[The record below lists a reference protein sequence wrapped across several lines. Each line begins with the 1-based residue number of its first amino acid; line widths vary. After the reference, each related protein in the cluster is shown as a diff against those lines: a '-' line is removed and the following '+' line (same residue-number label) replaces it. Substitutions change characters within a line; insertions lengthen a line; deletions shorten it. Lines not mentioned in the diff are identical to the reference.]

1 MILPLI
7 LLIYDEEIKMDNK
20 YIIGAI
26 IVVIAI
32 VGIAAVTM
40 GGGNTKHA
48 ANELVA
54 CVAAHGEEPEFG
66 FDPMHGWGY
75 HDSGTE
81 PLIQST
87 ILKRDKDNNF
97 VNDLATNY
105 TISDDFKT
113 YTVDIR
119 DDVKF
124 TDGSKL
130 TAKDVAFSYNKA
142 KELGEGADLSS
153 MNNATAEGNKV
164 VFTLNKSD
172 STFINKLTDVGIV
185 PEANYKEDS
194 YGQNPIGSG
203 PYKLAQWDK
212 GQQFILEKNPD
223 YYGPKPYFEKITN
236 LFLDPDA
243 AFAAVKNGDV
253 DIAEVQLA
261 YANET
266 VNGYHLEYFDSIDV
280 RGISLPTQM
289 AEGKLSEDNVTIG
302 NNVTGDPA
310 IREALNIGINR
321 QSLLDGAFNGYGNVS
336 YTGVAN
342 QLGWSYNS
350 SMKDGQVDEAKK
362 VLSDAGWNDTNGDGI
377 VEKNG
382 TKAAFSIYYNA
393 KATERQAI
401 AVAVAEQAKQI
412 GIEVTPVGGSWDDI
426 DPNIYSQ
433 GVVWGFGS
441 ADPFEIQHQ
450 YDSRVACVGY
460 DNPEGLNDSQVDSL
474 IDQAMGQDLNASYS
488 TWSQAAQQSATSY
501 PFLWIGTVDYTYF
514 VSNDLDISNGTH
526 LIYPHG
532 GDIWGN
538 IYDWKRVN
546 ETSNGTAGK

>member
-1 MILPLI
+1 MRK
-7 LLIYDEEIKMDNK
+7 KMDNK
-20 YIIGAI
+20 YIIG
-26 IVVIAI
+26 IVVLVIAV
-32 VGIAAVTM
+32 VGVAAVAL
-40 GGGNTKHA
+40 GGGSTQHA

-87 ILKRDKDNNF
+87 LLKRDKDNNF

-113 YTVDIR
+113 YTVEIR
-119 DDVKF
+119 DDVNF
-124 TDGSKL
+124 TDGTKL

-153 MNNATAEGNKV
+153 MNESKADGDYKV
-164 VFTLNKSD
+164 VFNLDKAD

-185 PEANYKEDS
+185 PEANYNEDS

-223 YYGPKPYFEKITN
+223 YYGQEPYFEKITN
-236 LFLDPDA
+236 LFLDSDA

-253 DIAEVQLA
+253 DIAEVPVA

-266 VNGYHLEYFDSIDV
+266 VDGFHLEYFDSIDV

-289 AEGKLSEDNVTIG
+289 DEGKLSEDNVTIG
-302 NNVTGDPA
+302 NNVTGYPA
-310 IREALNIGINR
+310 IREALNVGINR
-321 QSLLDGAFNGYGNVS
+321 EALLDGALNGFGDVS
-336 YTGVAN
+336 YNGVAS
-342 QLGWSYNS
+342 QLPWAFESTFEDN
-350 SMKDGQVDEAKK
+350 QVDEAKSILK
-362 VLSDAGWNDTNGDGI
+362 QAGWEDTDGDGI
-377 VEKNG
+377 VEKDG
-382 TKAAFSIYYNA
+382 QPASFSVYYNSQA
-393 KATERQAI
+393 SERQAI

-412 GIEVTPVGGSWDDI
+412 GIEITPVGGSWDDI
-426 DPNIYSQ
+426 DPVKYSQ

-441 ADPFEIQHQ
+441 ADPYEIEHQ
-450 YDSRVACVGY
+450 YDSRVAAVGY
-460 DNPEGLNDSQVDSL
+460 DNPEALNDSAVDSL
-474 IDQAMGQDLNASYS
+474 IDAAMAQDVNASYS
-488 TWSQAAQQSATSY
+488 TWSQAAQQANSNY
-501 PFLWIGTVDYTYF
+501 PFLWVGTMDYTYF
-514 VSNDLDISNGTH
+514 VSDSLDISNSTH

-546 ETSNGTAGK
+546 ETAE

>member
-1 MILPLI
+1 MDITQFYYKVI
-7 LLIYDEEIKMDNK
+7 FDEENKMDKK

-26 IVVIAI
+26 IAVIAI
-32 VGIAAVTM
+32 VGIAAVAL
-40 GGGNTKHA
+40 GGGHTEHA
-48 ANELVA
+48 ANELVT

-97 VNDLATNY
+97 VNDLATDY
-105 TISDDFKT
+105 DISSDFKK
-113 YTVDIR
+113 YTVTIR
-119 DDVKF
+119 DDVNF

-130 TAKDVAFSYNKA
+130 TADDVAFSYNKA

-153 MNNATAEGNKV
+153 MKEAKANGNKV
-164 VFTLNKSD
+164 VFTLDKSD

-185 PEANYKEDS
+185 PEANYNEDS

-212 GQQFILEKNPD
+212 GQQYILEKNPD
-223 YYGPKPYFEKITN
+223 YYGEEPYFEKITN
-236 LFLDPDA
+236 LFLDSDA

-253 DIAEVQLA
+253 DIAEVPVA

-266 VNGYHLEYFDSIDV
+266 VDGYHMEYFNSIDV

-289 AEGKLSEDNVTIG
+289 DEGKVSEDNVTIG

-310 IREALNIGINR
+310 IREALNVGIDR
-321 QSLLDGAFNGYGNVS
+321 EALLDGALNGYGDVN
-336 YTGVAN
+336 YNGVAD
-342 QLGWSYNS
+342 QLAWSFDSN
-350 SMKDGQVDEAKK
+350 MKDGDVDQAKQVLEQ
-362 VLSDAGWNDTNGDGI
+362 AGWKDTDNDGI
-377 VEKNG
+377 VEKDG
-382 TKAAFSIYYNA
+382 QKASFSVYYNSA
-393 KATERQAI
+393 ATERQAI
-401 AVAVAEQAKQI
+401 AVAVAEQAKEL
-412 GIEVTPVGGSWDDI
+412 GIEIEPVGGSWDDI
-426 DPNIYSQ
+426 DPNKYSQ

-441 ADPFEIQHQ
+441 ADPMEIQHQ
-450 YDSRVACVGY
+450 YDSRVAAVGY
-460 DNPEGLNDSQVDSL
+460 DNPEALNDTAVDSL
-474 IDQAMGQDLNASYS
+474 IDAAMAQETNSSYA
-488 TWSQAAQQSATSY
+488 TWSQAAQQANSNY
-501 PFLWIGTVDYTYF
+501 PFLWIGTMDYTYF
-514 VSNDLDISNGTH
+514 VSDDLDISNDTA

-538 IYDWKRVN
+538 IYDWNRIN
-546 ETSNGTAGK
+546 ATDS

>member
-1 MILPLI
+1 M
-7 LLIYDEEIKMDNK
+7 ETK

-26 IVVIAI
+26 VAIIAI
-32 VGIAAVTM
+32 VGIGAVVL
-40 GGGNTKHA
+40 GGGNTHHA
-48 ANELVA
+48 PNELVA

-97 VNDLATNY
+97 VNDLATDY
-105 TISDDFKT
+105 KISDDFKK
-113 YTVDIR
+113 YTVTIR

-130 TAKDVAFSYNKA
+130 TAKDVAFSYNTA

-153 MNNATAEGNKV
+153 MNEAKADGNKV

-185 PEANYKEDS
+185 PEAGYNNET

-223 YYGPKPYFEKITN
+223 YYGKEPYFEKITN

-261 YANET
+261 YANES
-266 VNGYHLEYFDSIDV
+266 VKGYHMEYFDSIDI
-280 RGISLPTQM
+280 RGISLPTEM
-289 AEGKLSEDNVTIG
+289 DTGKVSEDNVTIG

-310 IREALNIGINR
+310 VREALNVGINR

-336 YTGVAN
+336 YNGVAS
-342 QLGWSYNS
+342 QLPWAFNS
-350 SMKDGQVDEAKK
+350 TFKDGNVKQAKEI
-362 VLSDAGWNDTNGDGI
+362 LSNAGWKDTNGDGI

-382 TKAAFSIYYNA
+382 TPAAFSVYYNS

-401 AVAVAEQAKQI
+401 AVAVSEQAKEI
-412 GIEVTPVGGSWDDI
+412 GIDITPVGGSWDDI

-441 ADPFEIQHQ
+441 ADPFEIEHQ
-450 YDSRVACVGY
+450 YDSRVAHVGY
-460 DNPEGLNDSQVDSL
+460 DNPEGLNESAVDAL
-474 IDQAMGQDLNASYS
+474 IDAAMAQDLNASYS
-488 TWSQAAQQSATSY
+488 TWSQAAQQATSKY
-501 PFLWIGTVDYTYF
+501 PYLWIGSVDYTYF
-514 VSNDLDISNGTH
+514 VSDDLDISNSTH

-546 ETSNGTAGK
+546 ETQA

>member
-1 MILPLI
+1 
-7 LLIYDEEIKMDNK
+7 MDKK

-26 IVVIAI
+26 VAVIA
-32 VGIAAVTM
+32 VVAVAAFAL
-40 GGGNTKHA
+40 GGGHTEHA

-97 VNDLATNY
+97 VNDLATDY
-105 TISDDFKT
+105 DISSDFKT
-113 YTVDIR
+113 YTVTIR
-119 DDVKF
+119 DDVNF
-124 TDGSKL
+124 TDGNKL

-153 MNNATAEGNKV
+153 MNEAKADGNKV

-185 PEANYKEDS
+185 PEAGYNEDS

-223 YYGPKPYFEKITN
+223 YYGKEPYFDKITN
-236 LFLDPDA
+236 LFLDSDA

-253 DIAEVQLA
+253 DIAEVPVA

-266 VNGYHLEYFDSIDV
+266 VKGYHMEYFDSIDV

-289 AEGKLSEDNVTIG
+289 DEGKLSEDNVTIG

-310 IREALNIGINR
+310 IREALNIGIDR
-321 QSLLDGAFNGYGNVS
+321 EALLEGALNGYGDVN
-336 YTGVAN
+336 YNGVAD
-342 QLGWSYNS
+342 QLAWSFNS
-350 SMKDGQVDEAKK
+350 TFKDGQVDQAKQ
-362 VLSDAGWNDTNGDGI
+362 VLEQAGWKDTDNDGI
-377 VEKNG
+377 VEKDG
-382 TKAAFSIYYNA
+382 QKASFSVYYNSQA
-393 KATERQAI
+393 SERQAI

-412 GIEVTPVGGSWDDI
+412 GIEIEPVGGSWDDI
-426 DPNIYSQ
+426 DPNRYSQ

-441 ADPFEIQHQ
+441 ADPMEIQHQ
-450 YDSRVACVGY
+450 YDSRVAAVGY
-460 DNPEGLNDSQVDSL
+460 DNPEALNDTAVDSL
-474 IDQAMGQDLNASYS
+474 IDSAMAQETNSSYA
-488 TWSQAAQQSATSY
+488 TWSQAAQQANSNY
-501 PFLWIGTVDYTYF
+501 PFLWVGTMDYTYF
-514 VSNDLDISNGTH
+514 VSDDLDISNSTH

-538 IYDWKRVN
+538 IYDLKRVN
-546 ETSNGTAGK
+546 ETEA

>member
-1 MILPLI
+1 
-7 LLIYDEEIKMDNK
+7 MDKK

-26 IVVIAI
+26 VAVIA
-32 VGIAAVTM
+32 VVAVAAFAL
-40 GGGNTKHA
+40 GGGHTEHA

-97 VNDLATNY
+97 VNDLATDY
-105 TISDDFKT
+105 DISSDFKT
-113 YTVDIR
+113 YTVTIR
-119 DDVKF
+119 DDVNF
-124 TDGSKL
+124 TDGNKL

-153 MNNATAEGNKV
+153 MNEAKADGNKV

-185 PEANYKEDS
+185 PEAGYNEDS

-223 YYGPKPYFEKITN
+223 YYGKEPYFDKITN
-236 LFLDPDA
+236 LFLDSDA

-253 DIAEVQLA
+253 DIAEVPVA

-266 VNGYHLEYFDSIDV
+266 VKGYHMEYFDSIDV

-289 AEGKLSEDNVTIG
+289 DEGKLSEDNVTIG

-310 IREALNIGINR
+310 IREALNIGIDR
-321 QSLLDGAFNGYGNVS
+321 EALLEGALNGYGDVN
-336 YTGVAN
+336 YNGVAD
-342 QLGWSYNS
+342 QLAWSFNS
-350 SMKDGQVDEAKK
+350 TFKDGQVDQAKQ
-362 VLSDAGWNDTNGDGI
+362 VLEQAGWKDTDNDGI
-377 VEKNG
+377 VEKDG
-382 TKAAFSIYYNA
+382 QKASFSVYYNSQA
-393 KATERQAI
+393 SERQAI
-401 AVAVAEQAKQI
+401 AVAVAEQAKEI
-412 GIEVTPVGGSWDDI
+412 GIEIEPVGGSWDDI
-426 DPNIYSQ
+426 DPNRYSQ

-441 ADPFEIQHQ
+441 ADPMEIQHQ
-450 YDSRVACVGY
+450 YDSRVAAVGY
-460 DNPEGLNDSQVDSL
+460 DNPEALNDTAVDSL
-474 IDQAMGQDLNASYS
+474 IDSAMAQETNSSYA
-488 TWSQAAQQSATSY
+488 TWSQAAQQATSNY
-501 PFLWIGTVDYTYF
+501 PFLWVGTMDYTYF
-514 VSNDLDISNGTH
+514 VSDDLDISNSTH

-546 ETSNGTAGK
+546 ETEA

>member
-1 MILPLI
+1 
-7 LLIYDEEIKMDNK
+7 MDKK

-26 IVVIAI
+26 VAVIAI
-32 VGIAAVTM
+32 IAVAAIAL
-40 GGGNTKHA
+40 GGGSSQHA

-97 VNDLATNY
+97 VNDLATDY
-105 TISDDFKT
+105 DISSDFKK
-113 YTVDIR
+113 YTVTIR
-119 DDVKF
+119 DDVNF

-130 TAKDVAFSYNKA
+130 TANDVAFSYNTA
-142 KELGEGADLSS
+142 KEFGEGADLSS
-153 MNNATAEGNKV
+153 MKEAKADGNKV
-164 VFTLNKSD
+164 VFTLEKPD

-185 PEANYKEDS
+185 PEANYNNDT

-223 YYGPKPYFEKITN
+223 YYGKEPYFDKITN
-236 LFLDPDA
+236 LFLDSDA
-243 AFAAVKNGDV
+243 AFAAIKNGDV
-253 DIAEVQLA
+253 DIAEVPVA

-266 VNGYHLEYFDSIDV
+266 VKGYHMEYFDSIDV
-280 RGISLPTQM
+280 RGISLPTQKDT
-289 AEGKLSEDNVTIG
+289 GKVSEDNVTIG

-310 IREALNIGINR
+310 IREALNIGIDR
-321 QSLLDGAFNGYGNVS
+321 QSLLDGALNGFGDVS
-336 YTGVAN
+336 YNGVAD
-342 QLGWSYNS
+342 QLAWSFDS
-350 SMKDGQVDEAKK
+350 DFKDGDVDKAKSVLEA
-362 VLSDAGWNDTNGDGI
+362 AGWKDANGDGI
-377 VEKNG
+377 VEKDG
-382 TKAAFSIYYNA
+382 QSASFSVYYNA
-393 KATERQAI
+393 QAPERQAI
-401 AVAVAEQAKQI
+401 AVAVAEQAKDI
-412 GIEVTPVGGSWDDI
+412 GIEIEPVGGSWDDI
-426 DPNIYSQ
+426 DPNKYSQ

-441 ADPFEIQHQ
+441 ADPMEIEHQ
-450 YDSRVACVGY
+450 YDSRVAAVGY
-460 DNPEGLNDSQVDSL
+460 DNPEALNDTAVDSL
-474 IDQAMGQDLNASYS
+474 IDAAMAQETNSSYS
-488 TWSQAAQQSATSY
+488 TWSQAAQKATSNY
-501 PFLWIGTVDYTYF
+501 PFLWVGTMDYTYF
-514 VSNDLDISNGTH
+514 VSDDLDISNSTH

-546 ETSNGTAGK
+546 ETES

>member
-1 MILPLI
+1 
-7 LLIYDEEIKMDNK
+7 MDKK

-26 IVVIAI
+26 VAVIA
-32 VGIAAVTM
+32 VVAVAAFAL
-40 GGGNTKHA
+40 GGGHTEHA

-97 VNDLATNY
+97 VNDLATDY
-105 TISDDFKT
+105 DISSDFKT
-113 YTVDIR
+113 YTVTIR
-119 DDVKF
+119 DDVNF
-124 TDGSKL
+124 TDGNKL

-153 MNNATAEGNKV
+153 MNEAKADGNKV

-185 PEANYKEDS
+185 PEAGYNEDS

-223 YYGPKPYFEKITN
+223 YYGKEPYFDKITN
-236 LFLDPDA
+236 LFLDSDA

-253 DIAEVQLA
+253 DIAEVPVA

-266 VNGYHLEYFDSIDV
+266 VKGYHMEYFDSIDV

-289 AEGKLSEDNVTIG
+289 DEGKLSEDNVTIG

-310 IREALNIGINR
+310 IREALNIGIDR
-321 QSLLDGAFNGYGNVS
+321 EALLEGALNGYGDVN
-336 YTGVAN
+336 YNGVAD
-342 QLGWSYNS
+342 QLAWSFNS
-350 SMKDGQVDEAKK
+350 TFKDGQVDQAKQ
-362 VLSDAGWNDTNGDGI
+362 VLEQAGWKDTDNDGI
-377 VEKNG
+377 VEKDG
-382 TKAAFSIYYNA
+382 QKASFSVYYNSQA
-393 KATERQAI
+393 SERQAI

-412 GIEVTPVGGSWDDI
+412 GIEIEPVGGSWDDI
-426 DPNIYSQ
+426 DPNRYSQ

-441 ADPFEIQHQ
+441 ADPMEIQHQ
-450 YDSRVACVGY
+450 YDSRVAAVGY
-460 DNPEGLNDSQVDSL
+460 DNPEALNDTAVDSL
-474 IDQAMGQDLNASYS
+474 IDSAMAQETNSSYA
-488 TWSQAAQQSATSY
+488 TWSQAAQQANSNY
-501 PFLWIGTVDYTYF
+501 PFLWVGTMDYTYF
-514 VSNDLDISNGTH
+514 VSDDLDISNSTH

-546 ETSNGTAGK
+546 ETEA

>member
-1 MILPLI
+1 
-7 LLIYDEEIKMDNK
+7 MDKK

-26 IVVIAI
+26 VAVIA
-32 VGIAAVTM
+32 VVAVAAFAL
-40 GGGNTKHA
+40 GGGSTEHA
-48 ANELVA
+48 ANELVT

-97 VNDLATNY
+97 VNDLATDY
-105 TISDDFKT
+105 DISSDFKT
-113 YTVDIR
+113 YTVTIR
-119 DDVKF
+119 DDVNF
-124 TDGSKL
+124 TDGNKL

-153 MNNATAEGNKV
+153 MNEAKADGNKV

-185 PEANYKEDS
+185 PEAGYNEDS

-223 YYGPKPYFEKITN
+223 YYGKEPYFDKITN
-236 LFLDPDA
+236 LFLDSDA

-253 DIAEVQLA
+253 DIAEVPVA

-266 VNGYHLEYFDSIDV
+266 VKGYHMEYFDSIDV

-289 AEGKLSEDNVTIG
+289 DEGKLSEDNVTIG

-310 IREALNIGINR
+310 IREALNIGIDR
-321 QSLLDGAFNGYGNVS
+321 EALLEGALNGFGDVNYN
-336 YTGVAN
+336 GVAD
-342 QLGWSYNS
+342 QLAWSFNS
-350 SMKDGQVDEAKK
+350 TFKDGQVDQAKQ
-362 VLSDAGWNDTNGDGI
+362 VLEQAGWKDTDNDGI
-377 VEKNG
+377 VEKDG
-382 TKAAFSIYYNA
+382 QKASFSVYYNSQA
-393 KATERQAI
+393 SERQAI

-412 GIEVTPVGGSWDDI
+412 GIEIEPVGGSWDDI
-426 DPNIYSQ
+426 DPNRYSQ

-441 ADPFEIQHQ
+441 ADPMEIQHQ
-450 YDSRVACVGY
+450 YDSRVAAVGY
-460 DNPEGLNDSQVDSL
+460 DNPEALNDTAVDSL
-474 IDQAMGQDLNASYS
+474 IDSAMAQETNSSYA
-488 TWSQAAQQSATSY
+488 TWSQAAQQATSNY
-501 PFLWIGTVDYTYF
+501 PFLWVGTMDYTYF
-514 VSNDLDISNGTH
+514 VSDDLDISNSTH

-546 ETSNGTAGK
+546 ETEA

>member
-1 MILPLI
+1 
-7 LLIYDEEIKMDNK
+7 MDNK

-26 IVVIAI
+26 VAVIAVIAI
-32 VGIAAVTM
+32 AAVAL
-40 GGGNTKHA
+40 GGGSSQHA

-97 VNDLATNY
+97 VNDLATDY
-105 TISDDFKT
+105 DISSDFKK
-113 YTVDIR
+113 YTVTIR
-119 DDVKF
+119 DDVNF

-130 TAKDVAFSYNKA
+130 TANDVAFSYNTA
-142 KELGEGADLSS
+142 KEFGEGADLSS
-153 MNNATAEGNKV
+153 MKEAKADGNKV
-164 VFTLNKSD
+164 VFTLEKPD

-185 PEANYKEDS
+185 PEANYNNDT

-223 YYGPKPYFEKITN
+223 YYGKEPYFDKITN
-236 LFLDPDA
+236 LFLDSDA
-243 AFAAVKNGDV
+243 AFAAIKNGDV
-253 DIAEVQLA
+253 DIAEVPVA

-266 VNGYHLEYFDSIDV
+266 VKGYHMEYFDSIDV
-280 RGISLPTQM
+280 RGISLPTQKDT
-289 AEGKLSEDNVTIG
+289 GKVSEDNVTIG

-310 IREALNIGINR
+310 IREALNIGIDR
-321 QSLLDGAFNGYGNVS
+321 QALLDGALNGFGDVS
-336 YTGVAN
+336 YNGVAD
-342 QLGWSYNS
+342 QLAWSFDS
-350 SMKDGQVDEAKK
+350 DFKDGDVDKAKSVLEA
-362 VLSDAGWNDTNGDGI
+362 AGWKDANGDGI
-377 VEKNG
+377 VEKDG
-382 TKAAFSIYYNA
+382 QSASFSVYYNA
-393 KATERQAI
+393 QAPERQAI
-401 AVAVAEQAKQI
+401 AVAVAEQAKDI
-412 GIEVTPVGGSWDDI
+412 GIEIEPVGGSWDDI
-426 DPNIYSQ
+426 DPNKYSQ

-441 ADPFEIQHQ
+441 ADPMEIEHQ
-450 YDSRVACVGY
+450 YDSRVAAVGY
-460 DNPEGLNDSQVDSL
+460 DNPEALNDTAVDSL
-474 IDQAMGQDLNASYS
+474 IDAAMAQETNSSYA
-488 TWSQAAQQSATSY
+488 TWSQAAQKATSNY
-501 PFLWIGTVDYTYF
+501 PFLWVGTMDYTYF
-514 VSNDLDISNGTH
+514 VSDDLDISNSTH

-546 ETSNGTAGK
+546 ETES

>member
-1 MILPLI
+1 M
-7 LLIYDEEIKMDNK
+7 ETK
-20 YIIGAI
+20 YIIAAI
-26 IVVIAI
+26 VAVIAVI
-32 VGIAAVTM
+32 GIAAFAL
-40 GGGNTKHA
+40 GGGSSEHA

-54 CVAAHGEEPEFG
+54 CVAAHGEEPEYG

-97 VNDLATNY
+97 VNDLATDY
-105 TISDDFKT
+105 SISDDFKE
-113 YTVDIR
+113 YTVTIR
-119 DDVKF
+119 DDVNF

-130 TAKDVAFSYNKA
+130 TADDVAFSYNKA

-153 MNNATAEGNKV
+153 LDEAKADGDKV
-164 VFTLNKSD
+164 VFKLNKQD

-185 PEANYKEDS
+185 PEEGYDEDA

-223 YYGPKPYFEKITN
+223 YYGEEPYFEKITN

-253 DIAEVQLA
+253 DIAEVQVS
-261 YANET
+261 YANEE
-266 VNGYHLEYFDSIDV
+266 VDGYHMEYFDSIDV

-289 AEGKLSEDNVTIG
+289 DEGKVSEDNITIG

-310 IREALNIGINR
+310 IREALNIGIDR
-321 QSLLDGAFNGYGNVS
+321 EALLEGALNGYGDIS
-336 YTGVAN
+336 YNGVAD
-342 QLGWSYNS
+342 QLAWSFDS
-350 SMKDGQVDEAKK
+350 TFKDNQVDEAKQ
-362 VLSDAGWNDTNGDGI
+362 VLKEAGWEDTDGDGI
-377 VEKNG
+377 VEKDG
-382 TKAAFSIYYNA
+382 QPAAFDVYYNSQA
-393 KATERQAI
+393 YERQAI
-401 AVAVAEQAKQI
+401 AVAVSEQAKEI
-412 GIEVTPVGGSWDDI
+412 GIDITPVGGSWDDI
-426 DPNIYSQ
+426 TPNLYSQ
-433 GVVWGFGS
+433 GVVFGFGS
-441 ADPFEIQHQ
+441 ADPMEIEHQ
-450 YDSRVACVGY
+450 YDSRVANVGF
-460 DNPEGLNDSQVDSL
+460 DNTEGLVDPAVDSL
-474 IDQAMGQDLNASYS
+474 IDSAKAQDLDSSYA
-488 TWSQAAQQSATSY
+488 TWSQAAQQANSNY
-501 PFLWIGTVDYTYF
+501 PYLWVGTMDYTYF
-514 VSNDLDISNGTH
+514 VSDDLDISNSTH

-546 ETSNGTAGK
+546 ETEA

>member
-97 VNDLATNY
+97 VNDLATDY
-105 TISDDFKT
+105 KISDDFKT
-113 YTVDIR
+113 YTVTIR
-119 DDVKF
+119 DDVNF

-130 TAKDVAFSYNKA
+130 TAKDVAFSYNTA
-142 KELGEGADLSS
+142 KEMGEGADLSS
-153 MNNATAEGNKV
+153 MKEAKADGNKV
-164 VFTLNKSD
+164 VFTLDKQD

-185 PEANYKEDS
+185 PEAGYNNET

-223 YYGPKPYFEKITN
+223 YYGQEPYFEKITN

-266 VNGYHLEYFDSIDV
+266 VKGYHLEYFDSIDV

-289 AEGKLSEDNVTIG
+289 DTGKVSEDNVTIG

-310 IREALNIGINR
+310 IREALNIGIDR
-321 QSLLDGAFNGYGNVS
+321 QALLDGAFNGYGNVS
-336 YTGVAN
+336 YNGVAS
-342 QLGWSYNS
+342 QLPWAFESTFNDS
-350 SMKDGQVDEAKK
+350 NVDQAKQVLAT
-362 VLSDAGWNDTNGDGI
+362 AGWNDTDGDGI

-382 TKAAFSIYYNA
+382 TPAAFSVYYNS

-401 AVAVAEQAKQI
+401 AVAVSEQAKQI
-412 GIEVTPVGGSWDDI
+412 GIDITPVGGSWDDI
-426 DPNIYSQ
+426 DPNKYSQ

-441 ADPFEIQHQ
+441 ADPFEIEHQ

-460 DNPEGLNDSQVDSL
+460 DNSEGLNDTAVDAL
-474 IDQAMGQDLNASYS
+474 IDQAMAQDLNASYS
-488 TWSQAAQQSATSY
+488 TWSQAAQKATSNY
-501 PFLWIGTVDYTYF
+501 PYLWVGTVDYTYF
-514 VSNDLDISNGTH
+514 VSDDLDISNSTH

-546 ETSNGTAGK
+546 ETQA

>member
-1 MILPLI
+1 
-7 LLIYDEEIKMDNK
+7 MDKK

-26 IVVIAI
+26 VAVIA
-32 VGIAAVTM
+32 VVAVAAFAL
-40 GGGNTKHA
+40 GGGHTEHA

-97 VNDLATNY
+97 VNDLATDY
-105 TISDDFKT
+105 DISSDFKT
-113 YTVDIR
+113 YTVTIR
-119 DDVKF
+119 DDVNF
-124 TDGSKL
+124 TDGNKL

-142 KELGEGADLSS
+142 KELGEGAALSS
-153 MNNATAEGNKV
+153 MNEAKADGNKV

-185 PEANYKEDS
+185 PEAGYNEDS

-223 YYGPKPYFEKITN
+223 YYGKEPYFDKITN
-236 LFLDPDA
+236 LFLDSDA

-253 DIAEVQLA
+253 DIAEVPVA

-266 VNGYHLEYFDSIDV
+266 VKGYHMEYFDSIDV

-289 AEGKLSEDNVTIG
+289 DEGKLSEDNVTIG

-310 IREALNIGINR
+310 IREALNIGIDR
-321 QSLLDGAFNGYGNVS
+321 EALLEGALNGYGDVN
-336 YTGVAN
+336 YNGVAD
-342 QLGWSYNS
+342 QLAWSFNS
-350 SMKDGQVDEAKK
+350 TFKDGQVDQAKQ
-362 VLSDAGWNDTNGDGI
+362 VLEQAGWKDTDNDGI
-377 VEKNG
+377 VEKDG
-382 TKAAFSIYYNA
+382 QKASFSVYYNSQA
-393 KATERQAI
+393 SERQAI

-412 GIEVTPVGGSWDDI
+412 GIEIEPVGGSWDDI
-426 DPNIYSQ
+426 DPNRYSQ

-441 ADPFEIQHQ
+441 ADPMEIQHQ
-450 YDSRVACVGY
+450 YDSRVAAVGY
-460 DNPEGLNDSQVDSL
+460 DNPEALNDTAVDSL
-474 IDQAMGQDLNASYS
+474 IDSAMAQETNSSYA
-488 TWSQAAQQSATSY
+488 TWSQAAQQANSNF
-501 PFLWIGTVDYTYF
+501 PFLWVGTMDYTYF
-514 VSNDLDISNGTH
+514 VSDDLDISNSTH

-546 ETSNGTAGK
+546 ETEA

>member
-1 MILPLI
+1 
-7 LLIYDEEIKMDNK
+7 MDTK

-26 IVVIAI
+26 VAVIAI
-32 VGIAAVTM
+32 VAVAAFAL
-40 GGGNTKHA
+40 GGGSTEHA

-97 VNDLATNY
+97 VNDLATDY
-105 TISDDFKT
+105 DISSDFKT
-113 YTVDIR
+113 YTVTIR
-119 DDVKF
+119 DDVNF
-124 TDGSKL
+124 TDGNKL

-153 MNNATAEGNKV
+153 MNEAKADGNKV

-185 PEANYKEDS
+185 PEAGYNEDS

-223 YYGPKPYFEKITN
+223 YYGKEPYFDKITN
-236 LFLDPDA
+236 LFLDSDA

-253 DIAEVQLA
+253 DIAEVPVA

-266 VNGYHLEYFDSIDV
+266 VNGYHMEYFDSIDV

-289 AEGKLSEDNVTIG
+289 DEGKVSEDNVTIG

-310 IREALNIGINR
+310 IREALNIGIDR
-321 QSLLDGAFNGYGNVS
+321 EALLEGALNGFGDVNYN
-336 YTGVAN
+336 GVAD
-342 QLGWSYNS
+342 QLAWSFNS
-350 SMKDGQVDEAKK
+350 TFKDGQVDQAKQ
-362 VLSDAGWNDTNGDGI
+362 VLEQAGWKDTDNDGI
-377 VEKNG
+377 VEKDG
-382 TKAAFSIYYNA
+382 QKASFSVYYNSQA
-393 KATERQAI
+393 SERQAI

-412 GIEVTPVGGSWDDI
+412 SIEIEPVGGSWDDI
-426 DPNIYSQ
+426 DPNRYSQ

-441 ADPFEIQHQ
+441 ADPMEIQHQ
-450 YDSRVACVGY
+450 YDSRVAAVGY
-460 DNPEGLNDSQVDSL
+460 DNPEALNDTAVDSL
-474 IDQAMGQDLNASYS
+474 IDSAMAQETNSSYA
-488 TWSQAAQQSATSY
+488 TWSQAAQQATSNY
-501 PFLWIGTVDYTYF
+501 PFLWVGTMDYTYF
-514 VSNDLDISNGTH
+514 VSDDLDISNSTH

-546 ETSNGTAGK
+546 ETEA

>member
-1 MILPLI
+1 
-7 LLIYDEEIKMDNK
+7 MDK
-20 YIIGAI
+20 KIIIGA
-26 IVVIAI
+26 VIAVLAV
-32 VGIAAVTM
+32 VGIAAFAL
-40 GGGNTKHA
+40 GGGSTEHA
-48 ANELVA
+48 PNELVA

-97 VNDLATNY
+97 VNDLATSYN
-105 TISDDFKT
+105 ISDDYKT
-113 YTVDIR
+113 YTVEIR

-124 TDGSKL
+124 TDGSQL
-130 TAKDVAFSYNKA
+130 TANDVAFSYNKA

-153 MNNATAEGNKV
+153 MLEAKADGNKV

-185 PEANYKEDS
+185 PEAGYNEDS

-223 YYGPKPYFEKITN
+223 YYGPEPYFEKITN

-266 VNGYHLEYFDSIDV
+266 VDGYHLEYFDSIDV
-280 RGISLPTQM
+280 RGISLPTQNDT
-289 AEGKLSEDNVTIG
+289 GKMSEDNITIG

-321 QSLLDGAFNGYGNVS
+321 QELLDGAFNGYGNIS
-336 YTGVAN
+336 FTGVAS
-342 QLGWSYNS
+342 QLPWAFDSTFE
-350 SMKDGQVDEAKK
+350 DGNVDQAKA
-362 VLSDAGWNDTNGDGI
+362 VLAEAGWNDTDGDGI

-382 TKAAFSIYYNA
+382 TKAEFSVYYNS

-401 AVAVAEQAKQI
+401 AVAVAEQAKEI
-412 GIEVTPVGGSWDDI
+412 GIEITPVGGSWDDI
-426 DPNIYSQ
+426 DPNKYSQ

-441 ADPFEIQHQ
+441 ADPFEIEHQ

-460 DNPEGLNDSQVDSL
+460 DNPEALNDSSVDSS
-474 IDQAMGQDLNASYS
+474 IDSAMSQDVNSSYA
-488 TWSQAAQQSATSY
+488 TWSQAAQQANSNY

-514 VSNDLDISNGTH
+514 VSDSLDISNGTH

-538 IYDWKRVN
+538 IYDWKRIN
-546 ETSNGTAGK
+546 TTSTDK

>member
-1 MILPLI
+1 
-7 LLIYDEEIKMDNK
+7 MDNK
-20 YIIGAI
+20 YIIGI
-26 IVVIAI
+26 IVVIVAI
-32 VGIAAVTM
+32 IGVVAITL
-40 GGGNTKHA
+40 GGGSTGHA

-54 CVAAHGEEPEFG
+54 CVAAHGEEPEYG

-87 ILKRDKDNNF
+87 LLKRDKDNNF
-97 VNDLATNY
+97 VNDLATDY
-105 TISDDFKT
+105 EISDDYKT
-113 YTVDIR
+113 YIVNIR
-119 DDVKF
+119 DDVNF

-130 TAKDVAFSYNKA
+130 TANDVAFSYNKA

-153 MNNATAEGNKV
+153 LNEAKADGDYKI

-185 PEANYKEDS
+185 PKANYSEDS

-223 YYGPKPYFEKITN
+223 YYGKEPYFDKITN
-236 LFLDPDA
+236 LFLDSDA

-253 DIAEVQLA
+253 DIAEVPVA
-261 YANET
+261 YANQT
-266 VNGYHLEYFDSIDV
+266 VDGYHMEYFDSIDV

-289 AEGKLSEDNVTIG
+289 DEGKLSEDNTTIG

-310 IREALNIGINR
+310 IREALNVGINR
-321 QSLLDGAFNGYGNVS
+321 KALVEGALNGYGNVS

-342 QLGWSYNS
+342 QLPWAFESTF
-350 SMKDGQVDEAKK
+350 KDNNTEEAKSILK
-362 VLSDAGWNDTNGDGI
+362 DAGWEDTDGDGI

-382 TKAAFSIYYNA
+382 QKANFSVYYNS
-393 KATERQAI
+393 KASERQAI
-401 AVAVAEQAKQI
+401 AVNVAEQAKEI
-412 GIEVTPVGGSWDDI
+412 GIEITPVGASWDDI
-426 DPNIYSQ
+426 DPIKNSQ

-441 ADPFEIQHQ
+441 ADPMEIEHQ
-450 YDSRVACVGY
+450 YDSRVAGVGY
-460 DNPEGLNDSQVDSL
+460 DNPEAINDSNVDSL
-474 IDQAMGQDLNASYS
+474 IDSAMSQEFNSSYS
-488 TWSQAAQQSATSY
+488 TWSQASQEANSEY

-514 VSNDLDISNGTH
+514 VSDSLDISPDTH
-526 LIYPHG
+526 LVYPHG

-546 ETSNGTAGK
+546 ETSK

>member
-1 MILPLI
+1 
-7 LLIYDEEIKMDNK
+7 MDTK
-20 YIIGAI
+20 YIIGA
-26 IVVIAI
+26 VVAIIAI
-32 VGIAAVTM
+32 IGIGAVAM
-40 GGGNTKHA
+40 GGGNTQHA

-105 TISDDFKT
+105 TVSSDFKT

-153 MNNATAEGNKV
+153 MNNATADGNKV

-223 YYGPKPYFEKITN
+223 YYGREPYFDKITN

-266 VNGYHLEYFDSIDV
+266 IDGYHLEYFDSIDV

-289 AEGKLSEDNVTIG
+289 NTGKVSEDNVTIG

-336 YTGVAN
+336 YNGVAS
-342 QLGWSYNS
+342 QLPWAFDSTFNDS
-350 SMKDGQVDEAKK
+350 QVDQAKK

-382 TKAAFSIYYNA
+382 TKAEFSVYYNS

-401 AVAVAEQAKQI
+401 AVAVAEQAKEI
-412 GIEVTPVGGSWDDI
+412 GIQINPVGGSWDDI
-426 DPNIYSQ
+426 DPNKYSQ

-441 ADPFEIQHQ
+441 ADPFEIEHQ

-460 DNPEGLNDSQVDSL
+460 DNSEGLNDTEVDSL
-474 IDQAMGQDLNASYS
+474 IDQAMTQDLNSSYA
-488 TWSQAAQQSATSY
+488 TWSQAAQKATSHY
-501 PFLWIGTVDYTYF
+501 PYLWVGTVDYTYF
-514 VSNDLDISNGTH
+514 VSNDLDISNSTH

-546 ETSNGTAGK
+546 ETSNETAK

>member
-1 MILPLI
+1 MDRKILICSVIALI
-7 LLIYDEEIKMDNK
+7 
-20 YIIGAI
+20 AI
-26 IVVIAI
+26 IS
-32 VGIAAVTM
+32 VGSASAGFFDFLT
-40 GGGNTKHA
+40 GGSEHA
-48 ANELVA
+48 PDELIT

-87 ILKRDKDNNF
+87 ILKRNADNEF
-97 VNDLATNY
+97 VNDLATDY
-105 TISDDFKT
+105 SISDDLKT
-113 YTVDIR
+113 YTVTIR

-130 TAKDVAFSYNKA
+130 TAKDVAFSYNTA

-153 MNNATAEGNKV
+153 MKEAKADGDKV
-164 VFTLNKSD
+164 IFTLDKAD

-185 PEANYKEDS
+185 PEATYDNAS

-223 YYGPKPYFEKITN
+223 YYGEEPYFNKITN

-253 DIAEVQLA
+253 DIAEVA
-261 YANET
+261 VSYADEDID
-266 VNGYHLEYFDSIDV
+266 GYHMEYFDSIDV

-289 AEGKLSEDNVTIG
+289 DTGKLSEDNISIG

-310 IREALNIGINR
+310 IRQALAIGIDR
-321 QSLLDGAFNGYGNVS
+321 QELLDGALNGYGNVS
-336 YTGVAN
+336 YTGVAG
-342 QLGWSYNS
+342 QLPWAFDAGY
-350 SMKDGQVDEAKK
+350 KDGQVDKAKAI
-362 VLSDAGWNDTNGDGI
+362 LDAAGWKDSDGDGI
-377 VEKNG
+377 REKDG
-382 TKAAFSIYYNA
+382 QKAAFDVYYKA
-393 KATERQAI
+393 SATERQAI
-401 AVAVAEQAKQI
+401 AVTVAEQAKEL
-412 GIEVTPVGGSWDDI
+412 GIEITPQGASWDDI
-426 DPNIYSQ
+426 DPNKYSQ

-441 ADPFEIQHQ
+441 ADPFEIEHQ

-460 DNPEGLNDSQVDSL
+460 DNPGGLNDSSVDAL
-474 IDQAMGQDLNASYS
+474 IDTAMAQPTDASYS
-488 TWSQAAQQSATSY
+488 TWSQAARKATSQNS
-501 PFLWIGTVDYTYF
+501 FLWIGTMDYTYF
-514 VSNDLDISNGTH
+514 VSDDLDISNSTH

-538 IYDWKRVN
+538 IYDWKRIN
-546 ETSNGTAGK
+546 ETAS

>member
-1 MILPLI
+1 VDITQFYYKVI
-7 LLIYDEEIKMDNK
+7 FDEENKMDKK

-26 IVVIAI
+26 IAVIAI
-32 VGIAAVTM
+32 VGIAAVAL
-40 GGGNTKHA
+40 GGGHTDHA
-48 ANELVA
+48 ANELVT

-97 VNDLATNY
+97 VNDLATDY
-105 TISDDFKT
+105 DISSDFKK
-113 YTVDIR
+113 YTVTIR
-119 DDVKF
+119 YDVNF

-130 TAKDVAFSYNKA
+130 TADDVAFSYNKA

-153 MNNATAEGNKV
+153 MKEAKANGNKV
-164 VFTLNKSD
+164 VFTLDKSD

-185 PEANYKEDS
+185 PEANYNEDS

-212 GQQFILEKNPD
+212 GQQYILEKNPD
-223 YYGPKPYFEKITN
+223 YYGEEPYFEKITN
-236 LFLDPDA
+236 LFLDSDA

-253 DIAEVQLA
+253 DIAEVPVA

-266 VNGYHLEYFDSIDV
+266 VDGYHMEYFDSIDV

-289 AEGKLSEDNVTIG
+289 DEGKVSEDNVTIG

-310 IREALNIGINR
+310 IREALNVGIDR
-321 QSLLDGAFNGYGNVS
+321 EALLEGALNGYGDVN
-336 YTGVAN
+336 YNGVAD
-342 QLGWSYNS
+342 QLAWSFDSN
-350 SMKDGQVDEAKK
+350 MKDGDVDQAKQVLEQ
-362 VLSDAGWNDTNGDGI
+362 AGWKDTDNDGI
-377 VEKNG
+377 VEKDG
-382 TKAAFSIYYNA
+382 QKASFSVYYNSA
-393 KATERQAI
+393 ATERQAI
-401 AVAVAEQAKQI
+401 AVAVAEQAKEI
-412 GIEVTPVGGSWDDI
+412 GIEIEPVGGSWDDI
-426 DPNIYSQ
+426 DPNKYSQ

-441 ADPFEIQHQ
+441 ADPMEIQHQ
-450 YDSRVACVGY
+450 YDSRVAAVGY
-460 DNPEGLNDSQVDSL
+460 DNPEALNDTAVDSL
-474 IDQAMGQDLNASYS
+474 IDAAMAQETNSSYT
-488 TWSQAAQQSATSY
+488 TWSQAAQQANSNY
-501 PFLWIGTVDYTYF
+501 PFLWIGTMDYTYF
-514 VSNDLDISNGTH
+514 VSDDLDISNDTA

-538 IYDWKRVN
+538 IYDWNRIN
-546 ETSNGTAGK
+546 ATDS

>member
-1 MILPLI
+1 MDITQFYYKVI
-7 LLIYDEEIKMDNK
+7 FDEENKMDKK

-26 IVVIAI
+26 IAVIAI
-32 VGIAAVTM
+32 VGIAAFAL
-40 GGGNTKHA
+40 GGGHTEHA
-48 ANELVA
+48 ANELVT

-97 VNDLATNY
+97 VNDLATDY
-105 TISDDFKT
+105 DISSDFKK
-113 YTVDIR
+113 YTVTIR
-119 DDVKF
+119 DDVNF

-130 TAKDVAFSYNKA
+130 TADDVAFSYNKA

-153 MNNATAEGNKV
+153 MKEAKANGNKV
-164 VFTLNKSD
+164 VFTLDKSD

-185 PEANYKEDS
+185 PEANYNEDS

-212 GQQFILEKNPD
+212 GQQYILEKNPD
-223 YYGPKPYFEKITN
+223 YYGEEPYFEKITN
-236 LFLDPDA
+236 LFLDSDA

-253 DIAEVQLA
+253 DIAEVPVA

-266 VNGYHLEYFDSIDV
+266 VDGYHMEYFDSIDV

-289 AEGKLSEDNVTIG
+289 DEGKVSEDNVTIG

-310 IREALNIGINR
+310 IREALNVGIDR
-321 QSLLDGAFNGYGNVS
+321 EALLDGALNGYGDVN
-336 YTGVAN
+336 YNGVAD
-342 QLGWSYNS
+342 QLAWSFDSN
-350 SMKDGQVDEAKK
+350 MKDGDVDQAKQVLEQ
-362 VLSDAGWNDTNGDGI
+362 AGWKDTDNDGI
-377 VEKNG
+377 VEKDG
-382 TKAAFSIYYNA
+382 QKASFSVYYNSA
-393 KATERQAI
+393 ATERQAI
-401 AVAVAEQAKQI
+401 AVAVAEQAKEI
-412 GIEVTPVGGSWDDI
+412 GIEIEPVGGSWDDI
-426 DPNIYSQ
+426 DPNKSSQ

-441 ADPFEIQHQ
+441 ADPMEIQHQ
-450 YDSRVACVGY
+450 YDSRVAAVGY
-460 DNPEGLNDSQVDSL
+460 DNPEALNDTAVDSL
-474 IDQAMGQDLNASYS
+474 IDAAMAQETNSSYA
-488 TWSQAAQQSATSY
+488 TWSQAAQQANSNY
-501 PFLWIGTVDYTYF
+501 PFLWIGTMDYTYF
-514 VSNDLDISNGTH
+514 VSDDLDISNDTA

-538 IYDWKRVN
+538 IYDWNRIN
-546 ETSNGTAGK
+546 ATDS

>member
-1 MILPLI
+1 M
-7 LLIYDEEIKMDNK
+7 ETK
-20 YIIGAI
+20 YIIAAVVAVVAI
-26 IVVIAI
+26 I
-32 VGIAAVTM
+32 GIGAFAL
-40 GGGNTKHA
+40 GGGHTEHA
-48 ANELVA
+48 ENELVA

-97 VNDLATNY
+97 VNDLATDY
-105 TISDDFKT
+105 SISDDFT
-113 YTVDIR
+113 EYTVTIR

-130 TAKDVAFSYNKA
+130 TANDVAFSYNKA

-153 MNNATAEGNKV
+153 LKEVKADGNKV

-185 PEANYKEDS
+185 PEAGYNEDS

-223 YYGPKPYFEKITN
+223 YYGEEPYFNKITN
-236 LFLDPDA
+236 LFLDSDA

-253 DIAEVQLA
+253 DIAEVAVA
-261 YANET
+261 YADEEID
-266 VNGYHLEYFDSIDV
+266 GYHMEYFDSIDV
-280 RGISLPTQM
+280 RGVSLPTTM
-289 AEGKLSEDNVTIG
+289 DEGKVSEDNISIG

-310 IREALNIGINR
+310 IREALAIGIDR
-321 QSLLDGAFNGYGNVS
+321 QELLDGALNGYGNVS

-342 QLGWSYNS
+342 QLPWAFDAGF
-350 SMKDGQVDEAKK
+350 KDGQVDQAKA
-362 VLSDAGWNDTNGDGI
+362 LLEEAGWKDTDGDGI
-377 VEKNG
+377 REKDG
-382 TKAAFSIYYNA
+382 QKAAFTVYY
-393 KATERQAI
+393 KASAVERQAI
-401 AVAVAEQAKQI
+401 AVTLAEQAKEL
-412 GIEVTPVGGSWDDI
+412 GIEITPKGASWDEI
-426 DPNIYSQ
+426 DPDKYSQ

-441 ADPFEIQHQ
+441 ADPYAIEHQ
-450 YDSRVACVGY
+450 YGSDVACVGY
-460 DNPEGLNDSQVDSL
+460 DNPGALEDPAVDAL
-474 IDQAMGQDLNASYS
+474 IDNAMGQDLNSSYS
-488 TWSQAAQQSATSY
+488 TWSQAAKTATAHNS
-501 PFLWIGTVDYTYF
+501 FLWIGTMDYTYF
-514 VSNDLDISNGTH
+514 VSDDLDISNDTA

-538 IYDWKRVN
+538 IYDWKRLDTN
-546 ETSNGTAGK
+546 ETA

>member
-1 MILPLI
+1 
-7 LLIYDEEIKMDNK
+7 MDNK

-26 IVVIAI
+26 VAVIAVIAI
-32 VGIAAVTM
+32 AAVAL
-40 GGGNTKHA
+40 GGGSSQHA

-97 VNDLATNY
+97 VNDLATDY
-105 TISDDFKT
+105 DISSDFKK
-113 YTVDIR
+113 YTVTIR
-119 DDVKF
+119 DDVNF

-130 TAKDVAFSYNKA
+130 TANDVAFSYNTA
-142 KELGEGADLSS
+142 KEFGEGADLSS
-153 MNNATAEGNKV
+153 MKEAKADGNKV
-164 VFTLNKSD
+164 VFTLEKPD

-185 PEANYKEDS
+185 PEANYNNDT

-223 YYGPKPYFEKITN
+223 YYGKEPYFDKITN
-236 LFLDPDA
+236 LFLDSDA
-243 AFAAVKNGDV
+243 AFAAIKNGDV
-253 DIAEVQLA
+253 DIAEVPVA

-266 VNGYHLEYFDSIDV
+266 VKGYHMEYFDSIDV
-280 RGISLPTQM
+280 RGISLPTQKDT
-289 AEGKLSEDNVTIG
+289 GKVSEDNVTIG

-310 IREALNIGINR
+310 IREALNIGIDR
-321 QSLLDGAFNGYGNVS
+321 QALLDGALNGFGDVS
-336 YTGVAN
+336 YNGVAD
-342 QLGWSYNS
+342 QLAWSFDS
-350 SMKDGQVDEAKK
+350 DFKDGDVDKAKSVLEA
-362 VLSDAGWNDTNGDGI
+362 AGWKDANGDGI
-377 VEKNG
+377 VEKDG
-382 TKAAFSIYYNA
+382 QSASFSVYYNA
-393 KATERQAI
+393 QAPERQAI
-401 AVAVAEQAKQI
+401 AVAVAEQAKDI
-412 GIEVTPVGGSWDDI
+412 GIEIEPVGGSWDDI
-426 DPNIYSQ
+426 DPNKYSQ

-441 ADPFEIQHQ
+441 ADPMEIEHQ
-450 YDSRVACVGY
+450 YDSRVAAVGY
-460 DNPEGLNDSQVDSL
+460 DNPEALNDTAVDSL
-474 IDQAMGQDLNASYS
+474 IDAAMAQETNSSYA
-488 TWSQAAQQSATSY
+488 TWSQAAQKATSNY
-501 PFLWIGTVDYTYF
+501 PFLWVGTMDYTYF
-514 VSNDLDISNGTH
+514 VSDDLDISADTH

-546 ETSNGTAGK
+546 ETES